1 MWVIEIVEF
10 FSLLKSLLEFVV
22 TAVLQQM
29 KKIWFISKVASFDH
43 AIQIW
48 TGWFYVAMHDATV
61 LRMLMKL
68 WLKFMTVVRLN
79 MFDAKW

>member
-29 KKIWFISKVASFDH
+29 KKI
-43 AIQIW
+43 
-48 TGWFYVAMHDATV
+48 
-61 LRMLMKL
+61 
-68 WLKFMTVVRLN
+68 
-79 MFDAKW
+79 